1 MSADTDSAAS
11 VGPVTES
18 ADTEVVVTRDG
29 STAVLTLNAPQRRN
43 VLSAE
48 MVRAIGSAYDD
59 LEADPAVRCVVI
71 TGAGSAFCAG
81 AQLSTLEA
89 AAAGDFAPV
98 SEVYEG
104 FLRVLRS
111 PLVTIAAV
119 NGPAVGAGFN
129 LALACDLRLAGE
141 DARFDARFAAL
152 RLHPGGGHTWL
163 LTKAVGPQQ
172 AMLGCLFGEV
182 WDAAAALRTGLVTA
196 VHPTDR
202 LVTEAIELGG
212 RLGAQD
218 AAYTRRLTATLRQ
231 AATGTSFEEI
241 LAHETAEQRWSLE
254 QPAFL
259 DGLARLRARM
269 SG

>member
-1 MSADTDSAAS
+1 MNAAGAVS
-11 VGPVTES
+11 EP
-18 ADTEVVVTRDG
+18 EVVVTRDG
-29 STAVLTLNAPQRRN
+29 GTAVLVLNAPSRRN
-43 VLSAE
+43 VLSTG
-48 MVRAIGSAYDD
+48 MVDAIGAAYDE

-98 SEVYEG
+98 RQVYDG

-111 PLVTIAAV
+111 PLVSIAAV

-129 LALACDLRLAGE
+129 LALACDLRLGGE
-141 DARFDARFAAL
+141 GARFDTRFAAL

-172 AMLGCLFGEV
+172 AMLGCLFGDV
-182 WDAAAALRTGLVTA
+182 WDAPAALRIGLVAA

-202 LVTEAIELGG
+202 LVAEAVSLGS
-212 RLGAQD
+212 RLAAQD
-218 AAYTRRLTATLRQ
+218 SAYTRRLTATLRQ
-231 AATGTSFEEI
+231 AATTPFDDV
-241 LAHETAEQRWSLE
+241 LTHETAEQRWSLGE
-254 QPAFL
+254 PAFA
-259 DGLARLRARM
+259 DGLARLRERM
-269 SG
+269 TR